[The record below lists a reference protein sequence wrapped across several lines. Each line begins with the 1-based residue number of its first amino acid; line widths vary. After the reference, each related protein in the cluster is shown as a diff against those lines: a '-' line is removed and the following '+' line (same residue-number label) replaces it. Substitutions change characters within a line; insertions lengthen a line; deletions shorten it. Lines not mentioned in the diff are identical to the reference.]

1 VQGQWRRR
9 GFFQLPLAR
18 RTVHVDA
25 LTGSRTPKLD
35 AKQIILTAQFIQQRL
50 GVFQVAS
57 IEVLGEMGR
66 DFCQRR
72 LNLVHLDPES
82 SK

>member
-1 VQGQWRRR
+1 MQGQWRRR

-25 LTGSRTPKLD
+25 LTGSRPPKLD

-50 GVFQVAS
+50 GVSQVAS
-57 IEVLGEMGR
+57 IEVLGELAEIFVNAG
-66 DFCQRR
+66 
-72 LNLVHLDPES
+72 
-82 SK
+82 

>member
-18 RTVHVDA
+18 RSVPVDP
-25 LTGSRTPKLD
+25 LTRTRSPKLD

-57 IEVLGEMGR
+57 IEVLGELADIFVNAG
-66 DFCQRR
+66 
-72 LNLVHLDPES
+72 
-82 SK
+82 

>member
-1 VQGQWRRR
+1 VAAARILSAAVGS
-9 GFFQLPLAR
+9 PR
-18 RTVHVDA
+18 RTVDA

-57 IEVLGEMGR
+57 IEVFGDLAEIFVNAG
-66 DFCQRR
+66 
-72 LNLVHLDPES
+72 
-82 SK
+82 

>member
-9 GFFQLPLAR
+9 GFFQLQLAR
-18 RTVHVDA
+18 RTVHVNA
-25 LTGSRTPKLD
+25 LTGSRPPKLD

-57 IEVLGEMGR
+57 IEVLGEIGR
-66 DFCQRR
+66 DFCQRQ